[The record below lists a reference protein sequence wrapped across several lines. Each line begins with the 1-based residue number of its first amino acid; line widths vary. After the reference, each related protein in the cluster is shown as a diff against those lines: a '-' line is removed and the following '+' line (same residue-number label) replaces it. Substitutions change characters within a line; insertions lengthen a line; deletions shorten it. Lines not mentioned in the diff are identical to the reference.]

1 MVELWSRG
9 AVEPWSGSRG
19 IARPVGREPVVA
31 SAVMTDIQNRLF
43 INGEFVDARAGETFA
58 TINPATEEKIA
69 DVASAGVEDVDAAV
83 QAARAQMEPGS
94 EWQKMKPR
102 DRAKVMWRLA
112 DLLSTRAAEI
122 GHIETIDNGK
132 PIFESQYVDIPAAA
146 ECLYYFAGWS
156 GKVTGE
162 TIPVADG
169 AFTYTLREPVGVVG
183 AITPWNFPLMLA
195 VWKIAPALA
204 CGNTVVVKPAS
215 NTSLSLLKFAEYAK
229 EAGLPA
235 GVLNVIPGRGS
246 VVGNAIVDHPGVDA
260 IAFTGSTAVGRG
272 LMERAAKTLKKVALE
287 LGGKSPNIVFADADL
302 DAAAK
307 GALNAI
313 FYGKGEV
320 CAAGSRLLVE
330 ESVHDEF
337 MAKVTERAAKMVAG
351 DPLHPKTRLGAVVSK
366 EQMENVL
373 SYIEAGKAE
382 GAKLLT
388 GGTRAD
394 IGTGKGFF
402 LNPTIFDDVTPDHR
416 IAKEEIFGPV
426 LATLRFKDEADAVA
440 KGNAT
445 VYGLASAV
453 WTRDISKAHR
463 VARALKAGTVWV
475 NTYNLYDPALPFG
488 GFKESGFGRDQGRDA
503 LEKYTQTKSVWVNL

>member
-1 MVELWSRG
+1 
-9 AVEPWSGSRG
+9 
-19 IARPVGREPVVA
+19 
-31 SAVMTDIQNRLF
+31 MTEATSENTIPSRLF
-43 INGEFVDARAGETFA
+43 INGEFVDARSGETFG

-69 DVASAGVEDVDAAV
+69 DVASAGVDDVDLAV
-83 QAARAQMEPGS
+83 KAARAQMEPGS

-112 DLLSTRAAEI
+112 DMLTARAAEI
-122 GHIETIDNGK
+122 GRIETLDNGK
-132 PIFESQYVDIPAAA
+132 PIFESQFVDTPAAA

-156 GKVTGE
+156 GKVSGE
-162 TIPVADG
+162 TLPVADN
-169 AFTYTLREPVGVVG
+169 AFTYTLREPIGVVG

-229 EAGLPA
+229 ECGLPA
-235 GVLNVIPGRGS
+235 GVLNVIPGKGS

-260 IAFTGSTAVGRG
+260 IAFTGSTEVGKG
-272 LMERAAKTLKKVALE
+272 LMARAAKTLKKVSLE

-330 ESVHDEF
+330 EGAHEEL
-337 MAKVTERAAKMVAG
+337 MAKVCERASKMVAG
-351 DPLHPKTRLGAVVSK
+351 DPLHPKTRLGAIVSK
-366 EQMENVL
+366 EQMESVL
-373 SYIEAGKAE
+373 SYIEAGKSE
-382 GAKLLT
+382 SKLVC
-388 GGTRAD
+388 GGERAD
-394 IGTGKGFF
+394 IGTGKGYFIK
-402 LNPTIFDDVTPDHR
+402 PTIFDDVEPGHR
-416 IAKEEIFGPV
+416 IAREEIFGPV
-426 LATLRFKDEADAVA
+426 LATIRFKDAEDAVA
-440 KGNAT
+440 KANAT
-445 VYGLASAV
+445 VYGLAAAV
-453 WTRDISKAHR
+453 WTRDVSKAHR
-463 VARALKAGTVWV
+463 IARAVKAGTVWV

-488 GFKESGFGRDQGRDA
+488 GFKQSGFGRELGVEA
-503 LEKYTQTKSVWVNL
+503 LDGYLETKSVWIDLGR

>member
-1 MVELWSRG
+1 M
-9 AVEPWSGSRG
+9 
-19 IARPVGREPVVA
+19 
-31 SAVMTDIQNRLF
+31 QNQLF
-43 INGEFVDARAGETFA
+43 INGEFTDARSGETFA
-58 TINPATEEKIA
+58 TINPATEEKIT
-69 DVASAGVEDVDAAV
+69 DIASAGVEDVDAAV
-83 QAARAQMEPGS
+83 KAARAQLEPGA

-102 DRAKVMWRLA
+102 DRGKILWRIA
-112 DLLSTRAAEI
+112 DMLSARAEEI
-122 GHIETIDNGK
+122 GRIETIDNGK
-132 PIFESQYVDIPAAA
+132 PIFESQYVDTPAAA

-162 TIPVADG
+162 TLPISDN

-204 CGNTVVVKPAS
+204 TGNTVVIKPAS

-229 EAGLPA
+229 ECGLPP

-246 VVGNAIVDHPGVDA
+246 VVGNAIVDHPGVDS
-260 IAFTGSTAVGRG
+260 IAFTGSTEVGKQ
-272 LMERAAKTLKKVALE
+272 LMARAAKTLKKVSLE

-330 ESVHDEF
+330 EGAHEEL
-337 MAKVTERAAKMVAG
+337 MAKVVERANKMTAG
-351 DPLHPKTRLGAVVSK
+351 DPLHPKTRLGAIVSK
-366 EQMENVL
+366 DQMETVL
-373 SYIEAGKAE
+373 SYIEAGKSE
-382 GAKLLT
+382 GAKLVA
-388 GGTRAD
+388 GGERAD
-394 IGTGKGFF
+394 IGTGKGYFVK
-402 LNPTIFDDVTPDHR
+402 PTIFDDVTVDHR
-416 IAKEEIFGPV
+416 IAREEIFGPV
-426 LATLRFKDEADAVA
+426 LATIRFKDAEDAVA

-445 VYGLASAV
+445 VYGLAAAV
-453 WTRDISKAHR
+453 WTRDVSKAHR
-463 VARALKAGTVWV
+463 IARAIKAGTVWV

-488 GFKESGFGRDQGRDA
+488 GFKESGFGRDQGKDA

>member
-1 MVELWSRG
+1 MSTHL
-9 AVEPWSGSRG
+9 PH
-19 IARPVGREPVVA
+19 
-31 SAVMTDIQNRLF
+31 QLF
-43 INGEFVDARAGETFA
+43 INGEFADAQSGETFT
-58 TINPATEEKIA
+58 TINPATEEKLA
-69 DVASAGVEDVDAAV
+69 DVASAGPADVDDAV
-83 QAARAQMEPGS
+83 RAARAQFEPGS

-102 DRAKVMWRLA
+102 DRAKILWRLA
-112 DLLSTRAAEI
+112 DILTSRAEEI
-122 GHIETIDNGK
+122 GRIETLDNGK
-132 PIFESQYVDIPAAA
+132 PIFESQFVDTPAAA

-162 TIPVADG
+162 TIPVAEN
-169 AFTYTLREPVGVVG
+169 AFTYTLREPLGVVG

-204 CGNTVVVKPAS
+204 CGNTVVIKPAS

-235 GVLNVIPGRGS
+235 GVLNVVPGRGS
-246 VVGNAIVDHPGVDA
+246 VVGNALVDHPGVDA
-260 IAFTGSTAVGRG
+260 IAFTGSTEVGRAI
-272 LMERAAKTLKKVALE
+272 MARASKTLKKVSLE

-302 DAAAK
+302 DAAAR

-330 ESVHDEF
+330 DAAHDEL
-337 MAKVTERAAKMVAG
+337 MSKLAERAAKMVAG
-351 DPLHPKTRLGAVVSK
+351 DPLHPKTRLGAIVSK
-366 EQMENVL
+366 EQMESVL
-373 SYIEAGKAE
+373 AYIEAGKSE
-382 GAKLLT
+382 GAKLVT
-388 GGTRAD
+388 GGARAD
-394 IGTGKGFF
+394 IGTGKGYFIQ
-402 LNPTIFDDVTPDHR
+402 PTIFDDVEPSHR
-416 IAKEEIFGPV
+416 IAREEIFGPV
-426 LATLRFKDEADAVA
+426 LATLRFDGADDAVA

-445 VYGLASAV
+445 VYGLAAAV
-453 WTRDISKAHR
+453 WTRDVSKAHR

>member
-1 MVELWSRG
+1 M
-9 AVEPWSGSRG
+9 
-19 IARPVGREPVVA
+19 
-31 SAVMTDIQNRLF
+31 QNQLF

-58 TINPATEEKIA
+58 TINPATEEKIT
-69 DVASAGVEDVDAAV
+69 DVASASPEDVDAAV
-83 QAARAQMEPGS
+83 KAARAQMEPGAD
-94 EWQKMKPR
+94 WQKMKPR
-102 DRAKVMWRLA
+102 DRAKVLWKIA
-112 DLLSTRAAEI
+112 DMLMARAEEI
-122 GHIETIDNGK
+122 GRIETLDNGK
-132 PIFESQYVDIPAAA
+132 PIFESQYVDTPAAA

-162 TIPVADG
+162 TIPVADN

-215 NTSLSLLKFAEYAK
+215 NTSLSLLKFAEYAR
-229 EAGLPA
+229 ECGLPA

-260 IAFTGSTAVGRG
+260 IAFTGSTEVGRQ
-272 LMERAAKTLKKVALE
+272 LMARAAKTLKKVSLE
-287 LGGKSPNIVFADADL
+287 LGGKSPNIVLADADL
-302 DAAAK
+302 DAAAR

-330 ESVHDEF
+330 ESVHDELL
-337 MAKVTERAAKMVAG
+337 AKVCDRASKMTAG
-351 DPLHPKTRLGAVVSK
+351 DPLHPKTRLGALVSK
-366 EQMENVL
+366 DQMDTVM

-382 GAKLLT
+382 GAKLVC
-388 GGTRAD
+388 GGERAD
-394 IGTGKGFF
+394 IGTGKGYFVK
-402 LNPTIFDDVTPDHR
+402 PTIFDDVDVDMR
-416 IAKEEIFGPV
+416 ISREEIFGPV
-426 LATLRFKDEADAVA
+426 LATIRFQDTEDAIA

-445 VYGLASAV
+445 VYGLAAAV
-453 WTRDISKAHR
+453 WTRDVSKAHR

>member
-1 MVELWSRG
+1 
-9 AVEPWSGSRG
+9 
-19 IARPVGREPVVA
+19 
-31 SAVMTDIQNRLF
+31 MTDASIQNRLF
-43 INGEFVDARAGETFA
+43 INGAFVDARSGETFA
-58 TINPATEEKIA
+58 TINPATEETITN
-69 DVASAGVEDVDAAV
+69 VASAGTEDVDAAV

-112 DLLSTRAAEI
+112 DLLTSRAAEI
-122 GHIETIDNGK
+122 GRIETIDNGK
-132 PIFESQYVDIPAAA
+132 PIFESQFVDTPAAA

-162 TIPVADG
+162 TIPVADN

-204 CGNTVVVKPAS
+204 CGNTVVIKPAS
-215 NTSLSLLKFAEYAK
+215 NTALSLLKFAEYAK

-260 IAFTGSTAVGRG
+260 IAFTGSTEVGRQ
-272 LMERAAKTLKKVALE
+272 LMARASKTLKKVSLE

-302 DAAAK
+302 DAAAR

-330 ESVHDEF
+330 ESAHEEL
-337 MAKVTERAAKMVAG
+337 MAKVIERANKMTAG
-351 DPLHPKTRLGAVVSK
+351 DPLHPKTRLGAIVSK
-366 EQMENVL
+366 EQMDTVL
-373 SYIEAGKAE
+373 SYIEAGKTD
-382 GAKLLT
+382 GAKLVA
-388 GGTRAD
+388 GGARAD
-394 IGTGKGFF
+394 IGTGKGYFIQ
-402 LNPTIFDDVTPDHR
+402 PTIFDDVTPEHR

-426 LATLRFKDEADAVA
+426 LATLKFKDADDGVA
-440 KGNAT
+440 KANAT
-445 VYGLASAV
+445 VYGLAAAV

-463 VARALKAGTVWV
+463 VARAVKAGTVWV

>member
-1 MVELWSRG
+1 
-9 AVEPWSGSRG
+9 
-19 IARPVGREPVVA
+19 
-31 SAVMTDIQNRLF
+31 MTATAAPDTTIQHRLF
-43 INGEFVDARAGETFA
+43 INGEFVDARSGETFA
-58 TINPATEEKIA
+58 TTNPATEEKIA
-69 DVASAGVEDVDAAV
+69 DVASAGAEDVDAAV
-83 QAARAQMEPGS
+83 KAARAQMEPGS

-112 DLLSTRAAEI
+112 DILTARAAEI
-122 GHIETIDNGK
+122 GRIETIDNGK
-132 PIFESQYVDIPAAA
+132 PIFESQYVDTPAAA

-162 TIPVADG
+162 TIPVTDG

-183 AITPWNFPLMLA
+183 AITPWNFPLMMA

-204 CGNTVVVKPAS
+204 CGNTIICKPAS
-215 NTSLSLLKFAEYAK
+215 NTSLSLLKFADYAK

-235 GVLNVIPGRGS
+235 GVLNVVPGRGS

-260 IAFTGSTAVGRG
+260 IAFTGSTEVGKG
-272 LMERAAKTLKKVALE
+272 LMARAAKTLKKVSLE

-330 ESVHDEF
+330 EAAHEEL
-337 MAKVTERAAKMVAG
+337 MEKVCDRASKMVAG
-351 DPLHPKTRLGAVVSK
+351 DPLHPKTRLGAIVSK
-366 EQMENVL
+366 EQMETVM
-373 SYIEAGKAE
+373 SYIDAGKSE
-382 GAKLLT
+382 GAKLLC
-388 GGTRAD
+388 GGERAD
-394 IGTGKGFF
+394 IGTGKGYF
-402 LNPTIFDDVTPDHR
+402 LQPTIFDNVAPEHR
-416 IAKEEIFGPV
+416 IAREEIFGPV
-426 LATLRFKDEADAVA
+426 LATLRFKDAEDAV
-440 KGNAT
+440 KLGNNT
-445 VYGLASAV
+445 VYGLAAAV
-453 WTRDISKAHR
+453 WTRDVSKAHR
-463 VARALKAGTVWV
+463 IARAIKAGTVWV

-503 LEKYTQTKSVWVNL
+503 LEKYTQTKSVWINL

>member
-1 MVELWSRG
+1 MASALASV
-9 AVEPWSGSRG
+9 
-19 IARPVGREPVVA
+19 RPVVR
-31 SAVMTDIQNRLF
+31 SAAMQNQLF
-43 INGEFVDARAGETFA
+43 INGEFVDAKSGETFA
-58 TINPATEEKIA
+58 TINPATEEMIA
-69 DVASAGVEDVDAAV
+69 NVASAGVDDVDAAAR
-83 QAARAQMEPGS
+83 AARSQMEPGS

-102 DRAKVMWRLA
+102 DRAKVLWRIA
-112 DLLSTRAAEI
+112 DMLSMRAAEI
-122 GHIETIDNGK
+122 GRIETIDNGK

-156 GKVTGE
+156 GKVTGD
-162 TIPVADG
+162 TIPVAEN
-169 AFTYTLREPVGVVG
+169 AFTYTLREPIGVVG

-204 CGNTVVVKPAS
+204 CGNTVVIKPAS

-229 EAGLPA
+229 ECGLPK
-235 GVLNVIPGRGS
+235 GVLNVIPGKGS

-260 IAFTGSTAVGRG
+260 IAFTGSTEVGRQ
-272 LMERAAKTLKKVALE
+272 LMARASKTLKKVSLE

-302 DAAAK
+302 DAAAR

-330 ESVHDEF
+330 ESAHDEL
-337 MAKVTERAAKMVAG
+337 MSKVVERANKMVAA
-351 DPLHPKTRLGAVVSK
+351 DPLHPKTRLGAIVSK
-366 EQMENVL
+366 DQMETVL
-373 SYIEAGKAE
+373 SYIDAGKSE
-382 GAKLLT
+382 GAKLVA
-388 GGTRAD
+388 GGERAD
-394 IGTGKGFF
+394 IGTGKGYFVKP
-402 LNPTIFDDVTPDHR
+402 NIFDDVNPNLR
-416 IAKEEIFGPV
+416 IAREEIFGPV
-426 LATLRFKDEADAVA
+426 LATIRFKDAEDAIA

-445 VYGLASAV
+445 VYGLAAAV
-453 WTRDISKAHR
+453 WTRDVSKAHR
-463 VARALKAGTVWV
+463 VARAIKAGTVWI

>member
-1 MVELWSRG
+1 M
-9 AVEPWSGSRG
+9 
-19 IARPVGREPVVA
+19 
-31 SAVMTDIQNRLF
+31 SAIPHQLF
-43 INGEFVDARAGETFA
+43 INGDFVDARSGETFA
-58 TINPATEEKIA
+58 TINPATEEKIT

-83 QAARAQMEPGS
+83 KAARAQLEAGS

-112 DLLSTRAAEI
+112 DILTARAEEI
-122 GHIETIDNGK
+122 GRIETIDNGK
-132 PIFESQYVDIPAAA
+132 PIFESQYVDTPAAA

-162 TIPVADG
+162 TIPVSDG
-169 AFTYTLREPVGVVG
+169 AFTYTLREPIGVVG

-204 CGNTVVVKPAS
+204 CGNTVVIKPAS

-260 IAFTGSTAVGRG
+260 IAFTGSTEVGKQ
-272 LMERAAKTLKKVALE
+272 LMARAAKTLKKVSLE

-330 ESVHDEF
+330 EAAHEEL
-337 MAKVTERAAKMVAG
+337 MAKVIDRANKMVAG
-351 DPLHPKTRLGAVVSK
+351 DPLHPKTRLGAIVSK
-366 EQMENVL
+366 EQMETVL
-373 SYIEAGKAE
+373 SYIEAGKSE
-382 GAKLLT
+382 GAKLVA
-388 GGTRAD
+388 GGERAD
-394 IGTGKGFF
+394 IGTGKGYFVK
-402 LNPTIFDDVTPDHR
+402 PTIFDDVQVDHR
-416 IAKEEIFGPV
+416 ISREEIFGPV
-426 LATLRFKDEADAVA
+426 LATLKFKDADDAV
-440 KGNAT
+440 KIGNST
-445 VYGLASAV
+445 VYGLAAAV
-453 WTRDISKAHR
+453 WTRDVSKAHR
-463 VARALKAGTVWV
+463 VARAIKAGTVWV